1 MLAIMKR
8 ILDLAGSFSA
18 SSRRSLV
25 VGMTCNVLKAFFMA
39 GMLAAVWWALENRDR
54 LDAQV
59 ALQCLG
65 MLIVSVA
72 GQFVFQY
79 LVDIKMDAEGFHVFR
94 DLRLRVGDRL
104 KGAPMGYFSEQR
116 LSAITATLT
125 TTVHQLEEFMTICMT
140 GLSGG
145 VAMAVAMSLFFLAFA
160 PPVAAITFVG
170 IAVGLV
176 VLEWLRRRSS
186 SVTREVTAAQEDM
199 TDAVIEY
206 ARGMAVLRTFASP
219 DEALAKAKA
228 KASFE
233 RKRKADFDQE
243 QAAQGILKLYALV
256 FNLASCG
263 VLFASCA
270 LYLTGALPL
279 SWALTL
285 LVAAFMIYGE
295 LISANNGAFLTKKI
309 EGELDR
315 VDEVCAVP
323 KQDTMD
329 APLAP
334 VGFDLAMED
343 VSFSYDGVR
352 RVIDGVTL
360 SIPEGATCALVGPSG
375 SGKTTLVN
383 LLARFWDVDAGRVAL
398 GGVDV
403 REGTA
408 ESLLSRISMV
418 FQNVYLFNDTV
429 ENNIRFGRPEAS
441 HGEVVAAAKR
451 ARCHDFIMGLPQG
464 YDTVL
469 EEGGASLS
477 GGERQRVSIARA
489 IMKDAPIVILDEA
502 TSSVD
507 PENEHLLMAAI
518 AELARGKTLVT
529 IAHRLNTVRDADQ
542 ILVLDSGRIV
552 QRGTHEELMREQG
565 IYRRFIELRREAAG
579 WRLGGSFYGKA

>member
-25 VGMTCNVLKAFFMA
+25 VGMACNVLKAFFMA

-54 LDAQV
+54 LGAEV
-59 ALQCLG
+59 ALQCFG
-65 MLIVSVA
+65 MLVLSVA
-72 GQFVFQY
+72 GQFAFQY

-104 KGAPMGYFSEQR
+104 KGAPMGYFSDQR
-116 LSAITATLT
+116 LSAITTTLT
-125 TTVHQLEEFMTICMT
+125 TTVHQLEEFMTICLT

-145 VAMAVAMSLFFLAFA
+145 VAMAVIMSLFFLSFA
-160 PPVAAITFVG
+160 PPVAAVTFAG

-176 VLEWLRRRSS
+176 VLEWLRRRST

-199 TDAVIEY
+199 ADAVIEY
-206 ARGMAVLRTFASP
+206 ARGMAVLRTFASS

-228 KASFE
+228 SFE
-233 RKRKADFDQE
+233 RRRKADFGQE
-243 QAAQGILKLYALV
+243 QAAQGVLKLYALV

-315 VDEVCAVP
+315 IDEVCAIP
-323 KQDTMD
+323 RQDSTD
-329 APLAP
+329 RPLACE
-334 VGFDLAMED
+334 GFGLAMEN
-343 VSFSYDGVR
+343 VSFSYGGGC

-360 SIPEGATCALVGPSG
+360 SIPEGTTCALVGPSG

-383 LLARFWDVDAGRVAL
+383 LLARFWDVDEGRVTI

-429 ENNIRFGRPEAS
+429 ENNIRFGRPDAS
-441 HGEVVAAAKR
+441 REEVVAAAKR
-451 ARCHDFIMGLPQG
+451 ARCHDCIMGLPKG

-469 EEGGASLS
+469 EEGGANLS

-518 AELARGKTLVT
+518 AELTRGKTLVT

-542 ILVLDSGRIV
+542 IIVVDGGRIV

-565 IYRRFIELRREAAG
+565 VYRRFIEVRREAAG
-579 WRLGGSFYGKA
+579 WQLGGTSHGKT

>member
-1 MLAIMKR
+1 ML
-8 ILDLAGSFSA
+8 LA
-18 SSRRSLV
+18 
-25 VGMTCNVLKAFFMA
+25 
-39 GMLAAVWWALENRDR
+39 
-54 LDAQV
+54 
-59 ALQCLG
+59 
-65 MLIVSVA
+65 SVA
-72 GQFVFQY
+72 GQFAFQY

-116 LSAITATLT
+116 LSAITTTLT
-125 TTVHQLEEFMTICMT
+125 TTVHQLEEFMTICLT

-145 VAMAVAMSLFFLAFA
+145 VAMAVIMSLFFLAFA
-160 PPVAAITFVG
+160 PPVAFVTFAG

-176 VLEWLRRRSS
+176 VLEWLRRRST
-186 SVTREVTAAQEDM
+186 SVTREITAAQENM

-206 ARGMAVLRTFASP
+206 ARGMAVLRTFATP
-219 DEALAKAKA
+219 DESLAAV

-233 RKRKADFDQE
+233 RKRQADFEQE

-263 VLFASCA
+263 VLFAACA
-270 LYLTGALPL
+270 LCLSGALSL

-285 LVAAFMIYGE
+285 LVAAFIIYGE
-295 LISANNGAFLTKKI
+295 LISANNSAFLTKKI

-315 VDEVCAVP
+315 IDEVCAVP
-323 KQDTMD
+323 KQDTTD
-329 APLAP
+329 KPLATD
-334 VGFDLAMED
+334 GFDLAMEH
-343 VSFSYDGVR
+343 VSFGYGDGR
-352 RVIDGVTL
+352 RVIDGVSL
-360 SIPEGATCALVGPSG
+360 RIPEGSTCALIGPSG

-383 LLARFWDVDAGRVAL
+383 LLARFWDVDEGRVTI
-398 GGVDV
+398 GGADV
-403 REGTA
+403 RSGTA
-408 ESLLSRISMV
+408 ESLLENISMV

-429 ENNIRFGRPEAS
+429 ENNIRFGKPSATHE
-441 HGEVVAAAKR
+441 EVVAAAKR
-451 ARCHDFIMGLPQG
+451 ARCHDFIMELPQG

-489 IMKDAPIVILDEA
+489 IMKDAPVVILDEA

-518 AELARGKTLVT
+518 AELTRGKTLVT

-542 ILVLDSGRIV
+542 IIVVDGGRIV
-552 QRGTHEELMREQG
+552 QHGTHEELMREQG
-565 IYRRFIELRREAAG
+565 IYRRFIEVRREAAG
-579 WRLGGSFYGKA
+579 WQLGGTSHGTA

>member
-54 LDAQV
+54 LGAQV

-228 KASFE
+228 SFE

-360 SIPEGATCALVGPSG
+360 SIPEGTTCALVGPSG

-429 ENNIRFGRPEAS
+429 ENNIRFGKPDATRD
-441 HGEVVAAAKR
+441 EVIAAAKR
-451 ARCHDFIMGLPQG
+451 ARCHDFIMELPKG

-469 EEGGASLS
+469 EEGGTNLS

-507 PENEHLLMAAI
+507 PENEHLLMAAL
-518 AELARGKTLVT
+518 AELTRGKTLVS

-542 ILVLDSGRIV
+542 ILVVDGGRIV
-552 QRGTHEELMREQG
+552 QRGTHEELVREQG
-565 IYRRFIELRREAAG
+565 VYRRFIEVRREAAG
-579 WRLGGSFYGKA
+579 WRLGGDSHDKA

>member
-25 VGMTCNVLKAFFMA
+25 VGMACNVLKALFMA
-39 GMLAAVWWALENRDR
+39 GMLAAVWWTLENRDR
-54 LDAQV
+54 LGAEV
-59 ALQCLG
+59 ALQCFG
-65 MLIVSVA
+65 MLVLSVA
-72 GQFVFQY
+72 GQFAFQY

-104 KGAPMGYFSEQR
+104 KGAPMGYFSDQR
-116 LSAITATLT
+116 LSAITTTLT
-125 TTVHQLEEFMTICMT
+125 TTVHQLEEFMTICLT

-145 VAMAVAMSLFFLAFA
+145 VAMAVIMSLFFLAFA
-160 PPVAAITFVG
+160 PPVAAVTFAG

-176 VLEWLRRRSS
+176 VLEWLRRRST

-199 TDAVIEY
+199 ADAVIEY

-219 DEALAKAKA
+219 DDALAKA

-233 RKRKADFDQE
+233 RKRKADFEQE
-243 QAAQGILKLYALV
+243 QAAQGVLKLYALV

-263 VLFASCA
+263 VLLVSCA

-315 VDEVCAVP
+315 IDEVCAIP
-323 KQDTMD
+323 RQDSTD
-329 APLAP
+329 RPLACE
-334 VGFDLAMED
+334 GFGLAMEN
-343 VSFSYDGVR
+343 VSFSYGGGR

-360 SIPEGATCALVGPSG
+360 SIPEGTTCALVGPSG

-383 LLARFWDVDAGRVAL
+383 LLARFWDVDEGRVTI

-429 ENNIRFGRPEAS
+429 ENNIRFGRPDAS
-441 HGEVVAAAKR
+441 REEVVAAAKR
-451 ARCHDFIMGLPQG
+451 ARCHNFIMGLPQG

-518 AELARGKTLVT
+518 AELTRGKTLVT

-542 ILVLDSGRIV
+542 IIVVDGGRIV

-565 IYRRFIELRREAAG
+565 VYRRFIEVRREAAG
-579 WRLGGSFYGKA
+579 WQLGGASHGKT

>member
-54 LDAQV
+54 LGAQV

-228 KASFE
+228 SFE

-360 SIPEGATCALVGPSG
+360 SIPEGTTCALVGPSG

-542 ILVLDSGRIV
+542 ILVVDGGRIV
-552 QRGTHEELMREQG
+552 QRGTHEELVREQG
-565 IYRRFIELRREAAG
+565 VYRRFIEVRREAAG
-579 WRLGGSFYGKA
+579 WRLGGDSHDKA

>member
-1 MLAIMKR
+1 MFAIMKR
-8 ILDLAGSFSA
+8 ILNLVGSFSA
-18 SSRRSLV
+18 GSRRNLAL
-25 VGMTCNVLKAFFMA
+25 GMVCNVLKAFFMA
-39 GMLAAVWWALENRDR
+39 GMLGAVWWALENRNH
-54 LDAQV
+54 LSVEV
-59 ALQCLG
+59 ALQCFG
-65 MLIVSVA
+65 MLLASVA
-72 GQFVFQY
+72 GQFAFQY

-116 LSAITATLT
+116 LSAITTTLT
-125 TTVHQLEEFMTICMT
+125 TTVHQLEEFMTICLT

-145 VAMAVAMSLFFLAFA
+145 VAMAVIMSLFFVAFA
-160 PPVAAITFVG
+160 PLVAVITFAG
-170 IAVGLV
+170 IAVGLI
-176 VLEWLRRRSS
+176 VLEWLRRRST

-199 TDAVIEY
+199 ADAVIEY
-206 ARGMAVLRTFASP
+206 ARGMAVLRTFASS
-219 DEALAKAKA
+219 DEALAKA

-233 RKRKADFDQE
+233 RKRRADFEQE
-243 QAAQGILKLYALV
+243 QAAQGVLKLYALV

-270 LYLTGALPL
+270 LYLAGALPL

-315 VDEVCAVP
+315 IDEVCSVP
-323 KQDTMD
+323 RQDATD
-329 APLAP
+329 KPLSPA
-334 VGFDLAMED
+334 GFDLAMD
-343 VSFSYDGVR
+343 GVSFSYDGER
-352 RVIDGVTL
+352 RVIDNVTL
-360 SIPEGATCALVGPSG
+360 SISEGTTCALVGPSG

-383 LLARFWDVDAGRVAL
+383 LLARFWDVDEGRVTI
-398 GGVDV
+398 GGADV
-403 REGTA
+403 RTGTS
-408 ESLLSRISMV
+408 ESLLENISMV

-429 ENNIRFGRPEAS
+429 ENNIRFGRPDAS
-441 HGEVVAAAKR
+441 REEVVAAAKR

-464 YDTVL
+464 YSTVL

-507 PENEHLLMAAI
+507 PENERLLMAAI
-518 AELARGKTLVT
+518 SELTRGKTLVT

-542 ILVLDSGRIV
+542 ILVVDKGRIA
-552 QRGTHEELMREQG
+552 QRGTHEELMREPG
-565 IYRRFIELRREAAG
+565 IYRRFIEMRREAAG
-579 WRLGGSFYGKA
+579 WRLGGGSIG

>member
-1 MLAIMKR
+1 MLAIVKR

-25 VGMTCNVLKAFFMA
+25 VGMACNVLKALFMA

-54 LDAQV
+54 LGVEV
-59 ALQCLG
+59 ALQCFG
-65 MLIVSVA
+65 MLALSVA
-72 GQFVFQY
+72 GQFAFQY

-116 LSAITATLT
+116 LSAITTTLT
-125 TTVHQLEEFMTICMT
+125 TTVHQLEEFMTICLT

-145 VAMAVAMSLFFLAFA
+145 VAMAVIMSLFFLAFA
-160 PPVAAITFVG
+160 PPVAAVTFAG

-176 VLEWLRRRSS
+176 VLEWLRRRST

-199 TDAVIEY
+199 ADAVIEY

-228 KASFE
+228 SFE
-233 RKRKADFDQE
+233 RKRKADFEQE
-243 QAAQGILKLYALV
+243 QAAQGVLKLYALV

-263 VLFASCA
+263 VLLASCA
-270 LYLTGALPL
+270 LYLAGALPL

-315 VDEVCAVP
+315 IDEVCAIP
-323 KQDTMD
+323 RQDSTD
-329 APLAP
+329 RPLACE
-334 VGFDLAMED
+334 GFGLAMEN
-343 VSFSYDGVR
+343 VSFSYGGGR

-360 SIPEGATCALVGPSG
+360 SIPEGTTCALVGPSG

-383 LLARFWDVDAGRVAL
+383 LLARFWDVDEGRVTI

-408 ESLLSRISMV
+408 ESLLSLISMV

-429 ENNIRFGRPEAS
+429 ENNIRFGRPDAS
-441 HGEVVAAAKR
+441 REEVVAAAKR
-451 ARCHDFIMGLPQG
+451 ARCHDFIIGLPQG

-518 AELARGKTLVT
+518 AELTRGKTLVT
-529 IAHRLNTVRDADQ
+529 IAHRLNTVCDADQ
-542 ILVLDSGRIV
+542 IIVVDGGRIV

-565 IYRRFIELRREAAG
+565 IYRRFIEVRREAAG
-579 WRLGGSFYGKA
+579 WQLGGASYGKA

>member
-1 MLAIMKR
+1 
-8 ILDLAGSFSA
+8 
-18 SSRRSLV
+18 
-25 VGMTCNVLKAFFMA
+25 MA

-54 LDAQV
+54 LGAEV
-59 ALQCLG
+59 ALQCFG
-65 MLIVSVA
+65 MLVLSVA
-72 GQFVFQY
+72 GQFAFQY

-104 KGAPMGYFSEQR
+104 KGAPMGYFSDQR
-116 LSAITATLT
+116 LSAITTTLT
-125 TTVHQLEEFMTICMT
+125 TTVHQLEEFMTICLT

-145 VAMAVAMSLFFLAFA
+145 VAMAVIMSLFFLSFA
-160 PPVAAITFVG
+160 PPVAAVTFAG

-176 VLEWLRRRSS
+176 VLEWLRRRST

-199 TDAVIEY
+199 ADAVIEY
-206 ARGMAVLRTFASP
+206 ARGMAVLRTFASS
-219 DEALAKAKA
+219 DEALAKA

-233 RKRKADFDQE
+233 RKRKADFGQE
-243 QAAQGILKLYALV
+243 QAAQGVLKLYALV

-315 VDEVCAVP
+315 IDEVCAVP
-323 KQDTMD
+323 RQDSTDKQ
-329 APLAP
+329 LACK
-334 VGFDLAMED
+334 GFDLAMEG
-343 VSFSYDGVR
+343 VSFSYDGR
-352 RVIDGVTL
+352 RRAIDDVTFD
-360 SIPEGATCALVGPSG
+360 IPEGTTCALVGPSG

-383 LLARFWDVDAGRVAL
+383 LLARFWDVDEGCVRV

-429 ENNIRFGRPEAS
+429 ENNIRFGRPDAS
-441 HGEVVAAAKR
+441 REEVVAAAKR
-451 ARCHDFIMGLPQG
+451 ARCHDFIMGLPKG

-469 EEGGASLS
+469 EEGGANLS

-507 PENEHLLMAAI
+507 PENEHLLMVAL
-518 AELARGKTLVT
+518 AELTRGKTLVS

-542 ILVLDSGRIV
+542 ILVVDGGRIV

-565 IYRRFIELRREAAG
+565 VYRRFIEVRREAAG
-579 WRLGGSFYGKA
+579 WQLGGTSHGKA